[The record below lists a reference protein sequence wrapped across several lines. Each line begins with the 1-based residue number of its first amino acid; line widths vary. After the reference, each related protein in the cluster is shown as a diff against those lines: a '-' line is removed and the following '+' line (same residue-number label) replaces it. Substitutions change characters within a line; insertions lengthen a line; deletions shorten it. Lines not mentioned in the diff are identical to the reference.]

1 VRAKDSDARTRT
13 VTGRRHRVLAVALG
27 SITIGG
33 VIAALVL
40 KDNVIT
46 LGQSMLYTASGGT
59 LIGMQTTP
67 TPTTIA
73 IMTAL
78 ALITYAAAK
87 TIADGVYSLWKE
99 EATAGE
105 TATATSACVIGIS
118 VLAVTLPPMPSLAT
132 SAGIGTAIVALL
144 ILWTCLLRPDIGDR
158 MSLVPLTRRSAAARG
173 SLHASSDGMA
183 SPREIRDSNGMKKKP
198 GTTEDMP
205 DWQRILEITEQEEL
219 HDAGDTHDRDNGNQ
233 PATAPGHDVQPP
245 MVDSDR
251 VPQE

>member
-1 VRAKDSDARTRT
+1 MRAKDSNARTRT
-13 VTGRRHRVLAVALG
+13 VTRIRHRVLSVALG

-33 VIAALVL
+33 IIAALVL

-46 LGQSMLYTASGGT
+46 IGQSMLYTASGGT
-59 LIGMQTTP
+59 LVGMQITP

-78 ALITYAAAK
+78 VLVAYIAAK
-87 TIADGVYSLWKE
+87 TVADGVYSLWKE

-105 TATATSACVIGIS
+105 TATATIACIIGIG

-132 SAGIGTAIVALL
+132 SAGIGAAIVALL
-144 ILWTCLLRPDIGDR
+144 MLWTCLLHPDIGDR
-158 MSLVPLTRRSAAARG
+158 MSIVPLTRRSAAAR
-173 SLHASSDGMA
+173 SSSHASSDGMA
-183 SPREIRDSNGMKKKP
+183 LPQEIRDSNDMGKKP
-198 GTTEDMP
+198 GTADDTP
-205 DWQRILEITEQEEL
+205 DWQRIAEITAQGEL

-245 MVDSDR
+245 MADSDR